1 MNPHSSPTPDS
12 EPSVSPAERI
22 YLAFAEASEG
32 RAPAEVEA
40 AFEAL
45 CVAHPEQAAELR
57 RLRRLEA
64 SVQKLLD
71 GGRSFFRAD
80 ASGAPA
86 VARKAEGFA
95 RSFEPGQAIGD
106 FELVRFLGHGGMG
119 QVWEARQLSMRR
131 NVALKFLL
139 PGRAD
144 ERTIALFEREA
155 RAGGRANHPNLVRTL
170 ARGQSDGIEW
180 IAQELVE
187 GSFSLRDAI
196 ERFRREPETPRDYY
210 TRCATLVQGIA
221 LGLQAAHE
229 AGVVHRDL
237 KPQNIL
243 IDARDTARVA
253 DFGLARVEGDTVLSK
268 SGDIAGTYH
277 YMSPEQVSGARSKVD
292 ARTDIFSLGVVL
304 YELLTLQRPFSGDT
318 TQQVTAQVTSFDPPE
333 PSVLRAQCPRDLSVI
348 TLKALQKRQAA
359 RYATMQEL
367 ADDLGRFLRHEPIRA
382 KPSSR
387 LESARKWVQRN
398 PAPSV
403 GMGVGAAALVVI
415 SGVAFYAID
424 QAGRAERGE
433 SAAKDNLELAE
444 RNAAEA
450 AQSATQAQRA
460 RDEALATANDVL
472 ALSAQKDHDDL
483 VAEASALWPASSTMV
498 PRYEEWL
505 RKARELVSGRPADTA
520 RGLKKRPSL
529 AEHKARLEELRKD
542 ALPLTEEQVRA
553 DRESHPKFAEWSRKS
568 AELLWV
574 SRMLGLEPWPSE
586 SDVEAGLAQESLP
599 ADADALN
606 ALAWSLVDPRQPA
619 LGQELRAMLL
629 ARRALAATA
638 ANKRAGIRDTYAWA
652 LYRNGRLDEALA
664 EMKTALAEPGGEAL
678 KPSANDLQKSVKV
691 WQGDKSGKLRQ
702 ERDALAVEVASLSER
717 IQERRTYDYTD
728 PDKLWWDR
736 QLRKLVESIEQFAD
750 PRSGLLHDVVAEPF
764 GWGVAKRHVFAQS
777 VRERTVTGPEAQ
789 RRWREALEA
798 IAKSER
804 YRDAV
809 FPGGKS
815 LAPQEGLLPL
825 GADPQSGLW
834 EFWHVASG
842 EEPRRAQDGSLVRKE
857 SGAHELVESAAAGT
871 GIVLVLIPGGS
882 FWMGAQKID
891 PNGRNFDANADSD
904 EAPVHRV
911 TLSPY
916 FLSKYEL
923 TQGQW
928 ARFTGGN
935 PAIYQSGFNG
945 TLGPT
950 NPVEHVDWW
959 TSDRVTRELGL
970 ELPTEAQWEFACR
983 AGTDS
988 VWWSGNAKESLAQ
1001 RANLADQTY
1010 VSFGGWEESAAW
1022 WPAFK
1027 DGYAIHAPAGRT
1039 QPNAFGLHDMCGN
1052 VWEWCF
1058 DKYTDYPSA
1067 DAQDPRRN
1075 PEGGTDRVNR
1085 GGAFFQAASEGRSA
1099 NRGAS
1104 SPDYRNDPVGLRAAR
1119 SVQP

>member
-1 MNPHSSPTPDS
+1 MTPTTPPDPEPSEGSDSTAGSS
-12 EPSVSPAERI
+12 ESVSPAERI

-196 ERFRREPETPRDYY
+196 ERFRREPETPKDYY

-221 LGLQAAHE
+221 RGLQAAHE

-243 IDARDTARVA
+243 IDSRDMARVA

-450 AQSATQAQRA
+450 SRRA
-460 RDEALATANDVL
+460 DDVL
-472 ALSAQKDHDDL
+472 ALSAQKDLDEL
-483 VAEASALWPASSTMV
+483 VAEAKWLWPVHPDLIPA
-498 PRYEEWL
+498 YESWL
-505 RKARELVSGRPADTA
+505 RRARQLVDGNPADEA

-529 AEHKARLEELRKD
+529 AERKATLAELRRDARPEDEATIQAKRE
-542 ALPLTEEQVRA
+542 ALPQY
-553 DRESHPKFAEWSRKS
+553 
-568 AELLWV
+568 AELQTKRAALRWS
-574 SRMLGLEPWPSE
+574 SRMLGLEEWPSE
-586 SDVEAGLAQESLP
+586 PAAEARLAQESLP
-599 ADADALN
+599 SDADALN
-606 ALAWSLVDPRQPA
+606 ALAWPLVDPAKPIF
-619 LGQELRAMLL
+619 GEEVRAVLI
-629 ARRALAATA
+629 ARRAVAAA
-638 ANKRAGIRDTYAWA
+638 SEAKRSAIRDTLAWA
-652 LYRNGRLDEALA
+652 LFRAGRLDEALA
-664 EMKTALAEPGGEAL
+664 EERTALAEPGGEAL
-678 KPSANDLQKSVKV
+678 KDSAADLERAIAL
-691 WQGDKSGKLRQ
+691 WRGDGLANQRA
-702 ERDALAVEVASLSER
+702 ERDELAEEIDALARRVDEL
-717 IQERRTYDYTD
+717 RTYDFDD
-728 PDKLWWDR
+728 PDKEWWNR
-736 QLRKLVESIEQFAD
+736 QLSKLVSDLEELSH
-750 PRSGLLHDVVAEPF
+750 PKTGLMNDVLSEPF
-764 GWGVAKRHVFAQS
+764 GWGIAKRLAFAKTLAERS
-777 VRERTVTGPEAQ
+777 VDGPEA
-789 RRWREALEA
+789 RTRWSEA
-798 IAKSER
+798 IASIRSSPE
-804 YRDAV
+804 Y
-809 FPGGKS
+809 GG
-815 LAPQEGLLPL
+815 LELTPQLGLLPL
-825 GADPQSGLW
+825 GMDPDSGLW
-834 EFWHVASG
+834 EFAHLQTGAPAVRGA
-842 EEPRRAQDGSLVRKE
+842 DGRL
-857 SGAHELVESAAAGT
+857 
-871 GIVLVLIPGGS
+871 IVTEDVGLIFVLIPGGK
-882 FWMGAQKID
+882 FWMGAQARNPRGPNHD
-891 PNGRNFDANADSD
+891 PQAERD
-904 EAPVHRV
+904 EGPVHEVER
-911 TLSPY
+911 SAY
-916 FLSKYEL
+916 FLSKYEM
-923 TQGQW
+923 TQAQW
-928 ARFTGGN
+928 QRIAKANPSLYQPPGGWA
-935 PAIYQSGFNG
+935 PSR
-945 TLGPT
+945 LH
-950 NPVEHVDWW
+950 PVESVNWQECFDLL
-959 TSDRVTRELGL
+959 EKLGL
-970 ELPTEAQWEFACR
+970 SLPSEAQWECGAR
-983 AGTDS
+983 GGTTTA
-988 VWWSGNAKESLAQ
+988 WWTGQQRESL
-1001 RANLADQTY
+1001 RDKVNIADQTAKKA
-1010 VSFGGWEESAAW
+1010 GAP
-1022 WPAFK
+1022 WPDVNDWPDLE
-1027 DGYAIHAPAGRT
+1027 DGSVMHCAIGSHPANG
-1039 QPNAFGLHDMCGN
+1039 FGLHEVAGN
-1052 VWEWCF
+1052 VSEWCL
-1058 DKYTDYPSA
+1058 DDY
-1067 DAQDPRRN
+1067 DPAFYSKSEVVD
-1075 PEGGTDRVNR
+1075 PLSPWAEATYRVNR
-1085 GGAFFQAASEGRSA
+1085 GGAFNISAALTRSADRHYIAPDFRNADLGVRPARAVQTQAASLQV
-1099 NRGAS
+1099 
-1104 SPDYRNDPVGLRAAR
+1104 PK
-1119 SVQP
+1119 